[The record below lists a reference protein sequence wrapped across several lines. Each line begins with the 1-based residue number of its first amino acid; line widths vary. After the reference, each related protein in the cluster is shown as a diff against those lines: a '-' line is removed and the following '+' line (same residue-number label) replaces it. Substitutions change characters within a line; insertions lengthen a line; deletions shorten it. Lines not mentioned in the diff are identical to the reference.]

1 MRIPR
6 AWTRAD
12 GNTADSEGKQYRV
25 SVWGWGNDDSEAAAT
40 ASRRLA
46 RAIAY
51 LRGDGDGET
60 LDEYEYGS
68 LPVREEIVR
77 EIAVPGAAAPLLI
90 TRNRY
95 GALVLNVEDVL
106 ILDID
111 IIPAGGLHR
120 LLVRWGLAKDRE
132 ATALQ
137 RLRDLVEQQPQ
148 LSFRVYRTFAGLRAI
163 EMNQSL
169 AAGSAE
175 AERTMAAV
183 GTDPLYARLCRTQQC
198 YRARLTPKPW
208 RCGSDQPPGRHP
220 RTDAALRQA
229 FLNWQT
235 RYEGKSAPHAVCS
248 FVDTFGR
255 PAPAAANRAVMEL
268 HDREAGVG
276 SLRPLA

>member
-6 AWTRAD
+6 AWTRAE
-12 GNTADSEGKQYRV
+12 GEAADSEGKRYRL
-25 SVWGWGNDDSEAAAT
+25 SVWGWGNDDGEAT
-40 ASRRLA
+40 ATAGRRLA
-46 RAIAY
+46 RVIAY
-51 LRGDGDGET
+51 LGGDGEPI
-60 LDEYEYGS
+60 DEYEYGS

-77 EIAVPGAAAPLLI
+77 ELPVAGAAVPLLI

-111 IIPAGGLHR
+111 IPPAGGLHR
-120 LLVRWGLAKDRE
+120 LLVRWGLATDRE
-132 ATALQ
+132 TAALQ
-137 RLRDLVEQQPQ
+137 RLRDLVEQQPR
-148 LSFRVYRTFAGLRAI
+148 LCFRVYRTFAGLRAI

-183 GTDPLYARLCRTQQC
+183 GTDPLYARLCRSQQC
-198 YRARLTPKPW
+198 FRARLTPKPW

-229 FLNWQT
+229 FAAWQS
-235 RYEGKSAPHAVCS
+235 RYEAKSAPHAVCALL
-248 FVDTFGR
+248 DTIGR
-255 PAPAAANRAVMEL
+255 PAAAAANRAVAEL
-268 HDREAGVG
+268 HDRETGVG